1 MALSS
6 ANLECHCM
14 NPVGPFQTASPALT
28 ESGRSARAPLAS
40 APSGQGAGTVASLH
54 FQEALAQAHPTSPQT
69 GRPVRV
75 QAGETLIGI
84 TRRVLQEQGQT
95 PKEAEVHRVAMAVA
109 KSNAL
114 ANPNLIRA
122 GQTLSFP
129 ALALSRT
136 APELA
141 PSEKLVT
148 PEKLAITEKL
158 AIPEKLAPPETVS
171 KLSPEPSSVA
181 PRAPVTPG
189 TGPKIAIVG
198 DSIAVG
204 IGGAL
209 LKQSGITPEFAPGR
223 KFLNQHQGVF
233 AVNAVGGHSS
243 PQILSQLNKDAGVKN
258 ADLAII
264 SVGTN
269 DLVNSTV
276 NKYYTPERITQNLQR
291 IRADLNAKDRIW
303 VLPYDPKARELV
315 ESVAKERGDKT
326 IDLAQFQPADRYHP
340 RNYAAIASSLT
351 PWVNPL
357 QVAQTAVAA
366 PGQQAWVSTQNA
378 LLARGA
384 KF

>member
-6 ANLECHCM
+6 ANRECHCM
-14 NPVGPFQTASPALT
+14 NPVGPFQSASPALT
-28 ESGRSARAPLAS
+28 ESGRSARAPLANAS
-40 APSGQGAGTVASLH
+40 SGQGSGSGAGTVASLH

-84 TRRVLQEQGQT
+84 TRRVLQEQGQA

-141 PSEKLVT
+141 PSEKLAA
-148 PEKLAITEKL
+148 PEKL

-171 KLSPEPSSVA
+171 KLSPEPTSVA
-181 PRAPVTPG
+181 PRAPVSPS

-223 KFLNQHQGVF
+223 KFLTQHQGAF